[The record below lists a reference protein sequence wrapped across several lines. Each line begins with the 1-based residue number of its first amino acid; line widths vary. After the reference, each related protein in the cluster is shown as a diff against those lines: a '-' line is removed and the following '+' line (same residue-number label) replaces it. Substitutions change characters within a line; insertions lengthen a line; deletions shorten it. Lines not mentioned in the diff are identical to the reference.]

1 MPVQPIPDGYHTATP
16 YLRCRG
22 AEKAIEFYK
31 KAFGAEEIVR
41 MPGPDGK
48 VMHAEIRIGD
58 SMIMLGEE
66 NLTWH
71 MPSPTSL
78 GGSGSG
84 VHLYVPDADA
94 AFARA
99 VAAGA
104 KVAMPLENAF
114 WGDRY
119 GKLIDPFGHEWSI
132 GTHVEDV
139 PPEEMP
145 RRAEEAMRKMGKP

>member
-1 MPVQPIPDGYHTATP
+1 MAVQPSPDGYHTVTP

-22 AEKAIEFYK
+22 ANEALEFYK
-31 KAFGAEEIVR
+31 RAFGAEEVVR

-48 VMHAEIRIGD
+48 LMHGEIRIGD
-58 SMIMLGEE
+58 SFIMLGEE
-66 NLTWH
+66 NLAWH

-104 KVAMPLENAF
+104 KVTMPLEDAF

-119 GKLIDPFGHEWSI
+119 GKLVDPFGHEWSI
-132 GTHVEDV
+132 ATHVEDV
-139 PPEEMP
+139 TPEQIRERM
-145 RRAEEAMRKMGKP
+145 AAMFAGAS